1 MVIIVPLPN
10 HTFTTMDNFTHYQ
23 YPPFIR
29 KGIVY
34 LFFLGATGTA
44 PALAATLSHG
54 ISFEMKR
61 DVTISGTVTDK
72 NGLALPGVS
81 IRIKGAAGG
90 TTTDRNGNFSINVP
104 TSNSTLMLSFIGYK
118 TQEVEING
126 RSNLRITMGED
137 NNELTEVVVTA
148 LGISR
153 EKKSL
158 GYAAQEIKGDELD
171 RARETNFSSGLAGKI
186 AGVTV
191 MNSPSGVGGS
201 ARVTIRGDKSL
212 NINNNQP
219 LYIIDGIPISN
230 ENYGSSGSSYQ
241 EVDYGNGASLVNPD
255 DVESVNVLKGANAA
269 ALYGSRAAN
278 GVILITTK
286 SGKKSKGVGVS
297 VNSGITLE
305 TPLVL
310 PKFQKKYGQGNDGEF
325 SFVDGLGSG
334 IRDGVDESWGPAFN
348 GQLIPQFDSPTSKG
362 FRGGD
367 IYLINDG
374 SLGSAAN
381 LAARGTI
388 TPTPWTNK
396 FNLNDFYETGLTTN
410 NNVAV
415 TGSNDKGNFR
425 VSYTNLYQKGIVPN
439 TDLKRH
445 TFAFNSDYKLTPKLN
460 VKASVNYILNQSDN
474 RPNISYGTENIIYLL
489 NNWMGQQVNLNSLKD
504 YWIPGM
510 ENRQQYNFNY
520 NYHDNPYFNLY
531 ENTNSQNAHR
541 IIGNIAVKYDISS
554 WLNVLLR
561 AGTDYG
567 NELRE
572 RKRSFSTQRYPRGAY
587 REEKIEN
594 TETNLDFLISA
605 NKELSKDFRMS
616 INAGGNA
623 RINNTDQISTF
634 TTELLTPGIYN
645 LNNSSI
651 PLVTEVF
658 NPRKRVNSLYAFAQL
673 SFRNY
678 LYLDITARNDW
689 SSALTLPV
697 NYATLGITDNSYF
710 YPSASLSALV
720 SEMVTLPNWIS
731 YGKVRLSAARGGNDT
746 SPYAFTQAYNKQ
758 NPIGSNPV
766 FNTSGILRNYNIKPE
781 ISTSL
786 EGGLEWKF
794 LNNRIGVDLSYYHMT
809 TKNQILNNV
818 PLSVTSGWDTQ
829 ILNAGEIRNSG
840 LEVALTTTPV
850 KGAFRWDFDV
860 NFSMNR
866 SKVVKLTDDITVY
879 QMASKEAISIEA
891 RVGNRMGDMYG
902 EVYQRVTDAGS
913 QYYGQVINN
922 ANGRPLSTGT
932 RELLGNYNPDWLAG
946 VRNTVSFKGVNLSF
960 LFDIRKG
967 GKVYSLTQVVG
978 REAGQL
984 EETLLGRAD
993 GYDLTKAGNGVI
1005 SPGVIQNADGTY
1017 RPNDVKLSARAW
1029 NSAFTNGRSIAE
1041 PAVYDASFVKLREL
1055 TLGYSIPSKFL
1066 QKYNVT
1072 NLSVSLVGRNLWL
1085 VHSNVPHIDPEQIA
1099 MDGGTYVPGVESSSI
1114 PTTRSYGLNLK
1125 FNF

>member
-1 MVIIVPLPN
+1 MR
-10 HTFTTMDNFTHYQ
+10 NFTLEKCGL
-23 YPPFIR
+23 FFR
-29 KGIVY
+29 KGIIPLV
-34 LFFLGATGTA
+34 FLAGADIAVANAAIVNPIVLHQQSRVFKVTG
-44 PALAATLSHG
+44 SV
-54 ISFEMKR
+54 R
-61 DVTISGTVTDK
+61 DK
-72 NGLALPGVS
+72 KGLALPGVS
-81 IRIKGAAGG
+81 VRVKGTSIGAV
-90 TTTDRNGNFSINVP
+90 TDGNGNFSINAPDEKSILVI
-104 TSNSTLMLSFIGYK
+104 SFIGYK
-118 TQEVEING
+118 SEEVPVNG
-126 RSNLRITMGED
+126 QSNLSITLGED

-158 GYAAQEIKGDELD
+158 GYASQEIKGDELD
-171 RARETNFSSGLAGKI
+171 KARETNFSSGLAGKI

-230 ENYGSSGSSYQ
+230 ENYGSSGNNYQ

-286 SGKKSKGVGVS
+286 SGKRSKGVGVS
-297 VNSGITLE
+297 VNSGFTLE
-305 TPLVL
+305 SPLVL
-310 PKFQKKYGQGNDGEF
+310 PDFQKKYGQGNDGEF

-334 IRDGVDESWGPAFN
+334 VRDGVDESWGPAFN

-374 SLGSAAN
+374 TLGSAAN
-381 LAARGTI
+381 IAARGTI
-388 TPTPWTNK
+388 NATPWTNK
-396 FNLNDFYETGLTTN
+396 FDLNDFYETGVTTN
-410 NNVAV
+410 NNIAV
-415 TGSNDKGNFR
+415 TGANDKGNFR

-439 TDLKRH
+439 TDLKRN
-445 TFAFNSDYKLTPKLN
+445 TFAFNSDYKLTSKLS
-460 VKASVNYILNQSDN
+460 VKASINYILNDSGN

-489 NNWMGQQVNLNSLKD
+489 NNWMGQQVDLNSLKD
-504 YWIPGM
+504 YWVKGM
-510 ENRQQYNFNY
+510 ENRQQFNFNY

-531 ENTNSQNAHR
+531 ENTNSQNSHR
-541 IIGNIAVKYDISS
+541 LIGNIAAKYDITD

-587 REEKIEN
+587 REERIEN

-605 NKELSKDFRMS
+605 NRKLSKDFQLS
-616 INAGGNA
+616 LNAGGNT
-623 RINNTDQISTF
+623 RINNNDQITTF

-658 NPRKRVNSLYAFAQL
+658 NPRKRVNSFYGFGQL
-673 SFRNY
+673 AFRNY
-678 LYLDITARNDW
+678 LFLDLTARNDW

-697 NYATLGITDNSYF
+697 NNATLGITDNSYF
-710 YPSASLSALV
+710 YPSASLSALI
-720 SEMVTLPNWIS
+720 SEMYTLPKWIS
-731 YGKVRLSAARGGNDT
+731 YGKLRLSVARGGNDT

-766 FNTSGILRNYNIKPE
+766 FNTSGVLRNYNIKPE

-794 LNNRIGVDLSYYHMT
+794 LDNRLGFDFSYYHMN

-818 PLSVTSGWDTQ
+818 PVSITSGWNTQ
-829 ILNAGEIRNSG
+829 ILNAGEIQNSG
-840 LEVALTTTPV
+840 IELSINTTPV
-850 KGAFRWDFDV
+850 KQAFRWDFDI

-866 SKVVKLTDDITVY
+866 SKVLELTDDISVY
-879 QMASKEAISIEA
+879 QMASKEAVSIEA

-902 EVYQRVTDAGS
+902 QIYQRVTDS
-913 QYYGQVINN
+913 SSPYFGQVINN
-922 ANGRPLSTGT
+922 ANGRPLSSGT

-946 VRNTVSFKGVNLSF
+946 FRNTFSYKGVSMSV
-960 LFDIRKG
+960 LFDVRHG

-993 GYDLTKAGNGVI
+993 GYDLTVAGNGVI
-1005 SPGVIQNADGTY
+1005 SPGVIQNADGSY
-1017 RPNDVKLSARAW
+1017 RPNDVVLSARAW

-1041 PAVYDASFVKLREL
+1041 PAIYDASFIKLREL

-1066 QKYNVT
+1066 QKYNIM
-1072 NLSVSLVGRNLWL
+1072 NMSLSVVGRNLW
-1085 VHSNVPHIDPEQIA
+1085 VHSKVPHIDPEQIA

-1114 PTTRSYGLNLK
+1114 PTTRSIGMNLK

>member
-1 MVIIVPLPN
+1 MR
-10 HTFTTMDNFTHYQ
+10 NFTFQ
-23 YPPFIR
+23 NYPLGLC
-29 KGIVY
+29 KGIIP
-34 LFFLGATGTA
+34 LFLFTA
-44 PALAATLSHG
+44 AGIPVAKAAMPYSAEIHASVKVFPIT
-54 ISFEMKR
+54 
-61 DVTISGTVTDK
+61 GTVTDK
-72 NGLALPGVS
+72 QGLGLPGVS
-81 IRIKGAAGG
+81 IRVKGGGAG
-90 TTTDRNGNFSINVP
+90 TTTDAKGRFSMTAPDQNA
-104 TSNSTLMLSFIGYK
+104 TLMVSYIGYK
-118 TQEVEING
+118 TEEVLING
-126 RSNLRITMGED
+126 QSDIRITLGEED
-137 NNELTEVVVTA
+137 NQLTEVVVTA

-171 RARETNFSSGLAGKI
+171 KARETNFSSGLAGKV
-186 AGVTV
+186 AGLTV
-191 MNSPSGVGGS
+191 MSSPSGVGGS

-219 LYIIDGIPISN
+219 LYVIDGIPISN
-230 ENYGSSGSSYQ
+230 ENYGSSGNSYQ
-241 EVDYGNGASLVNPD
+241 EVDYGNGAAVVNPD

-286 SGKKSKGVGVS
+286 SGKRSKGVGVS
-297 VNSGITLE
+297 VNSGVTFE
-305 TPLVL
+305 SPLKL
-310 PKFQKKYGQGNDGEF
+310 PDFQKKYGQGNDGEF
-325 SFVDGLGSG
+325 AFVDGLGSG
-334 IRDGVDESWGPAFN
+334 TRDGVDESWGPAFN
-348 GQLIPQFDSPTSKG
+348 GQLIPQFDSPTSNG
-362 FRGGD
+362 HRGGD

-374 SLGSAAN
+374 TLGSAAN

-388 TPTPWTNK
+388 TPTPWTNA
-396 FNLNDFYETGLTTN
+396 FDLNDFYETGVTTN

-415 TGSNDKGNFR
+415 TGANDKGNFR
-425 VSYTNLYQKGIVPN
+425 LSYTNLYQKGIVPN
-439 TDLKRH
+439 TDLKRN
-445 TFAFNSDYKLTPKLN
+445 TLAFNSDYKLTSRLS
-460 VKASVNYILNQSDN
+460 VKASVNYILNQSGN

-504 YWIPGM
+504 YWVRGM
-510 ENRQQYNFNY
+510 EDRQQFNFNY

-541 IIGNIAVKYDISS
+541 LIGNIAVKYDITD

-561 AGTDYG
+561 GGTDYG

-572 RKRSFSTQRYPRGAY
+572 RKRSFSTMRYPRGAY
-587 REEKIEN
+587 REERVEN
-594 TETNLDFLISA
+594 TETNFDFLLSA
-605 NKELSKDFRMS
+605 NRKINEDFS
-616 INAGGNA
+616 FSLNAGGNA
-623 RINNTDQISTF
+623 RINENNQITTF

-645 LNNSSI
+645 LNNSAI

-658 NPRKRVNSLYAFAQL
+658 NPRKRVNSLYGFGQL

-710 YPSASLSALV
+710 YPSASLSALI
-720 SEMVTLPNWIS
+720 SEMTTLPKWIS
-731 YGKVRLSAARGGNDT
+731 YGKVRLSVAKGGNDT

-758 NPIGSNPV
+758 NPIGSTPV
-766 FNTSGILRNYNIKPE
+766 FGTSGVLRNYNIKPE

-794 LNNRIGVDLSYYHMT
+794 LDNRLGFDFSYYHMT

-818 PLSVTSGWDTQ
+818 PVSITSGWDTQ
-829 ILNAGEIRNSG
+829 ILNAGEIQNSG
-840 LEVALTTTPV
+840 MELSILTTPI
-850 KGAFRWDFDV
+850 KKDFRWDFNV
-860 NFSMNR
+860 NFSLNR
-866 SKVVKLTDDITVY
+866 SKVVALTDDINVY

-902 EVYQRVTDAGS
+902 EIYQRVTDQS
-913 QYYGQVINN
+913 SPYYGQVINN
-922 ANGRPLSTGT
+922 ENGRPLSTGT

-946 VRNTVSFKGVNLSF
+946 VRNTFSYKGVNLSV
-960 LFDIRKG
+960 LFDIRHG

-984 EETLLGRAD
+984 EETLLGRAN
-993 GYDLTKAGNGVI
+993 GYDLSGAGNGVI
-1005 SPGVIQNADGTY
+1005 SPGVIQNADGSY
-1017 RPNDVKLSARAW
+1017 RPNDVVLTARAW

-1041 PAVYDASFVKLREL
+1041 PAVFDASFIKLREL
-1055 TLGYSIPSKFL
+1055 SLGYSIPSKFL
-1066 QKYNVT
+1066 QKYKIT
-1072 NLSVSLVGRNLWL
+1072 NMSLSVVGRNLWL
-1085 VHSNVPHIDPEQIA
+1085 HSKAPHIDPEQIA
-1099 MDGGTYVPGVESSSI
+1099 MDGSTYVPGVESSSI
-1114 PTTRSYGLNLK
+1114 PTTRSWGMNLN

>member
-1 MVIIVPLPN
+1 MN
-10 HTFTTMDNFTHYQ
+10 NFTLQ
-23 YPPFIR
+23 QFPLSLR
-29 KGIVY
+29 KGMFS
-34 LFFLGATGTA
+34 LLFLGATGVM
-44 PALAATLSHG
+44 PAIAAVPDPIMTSRQL
-54 ISFEMKR
+54 KAL
-61 DVTISGTVTDK
+61 TITGTVTDK

-81 IRIKGAAGG
+81 VRIKGGGGG
-90 TTTDRNGNFSINVP
+90 TTTDRNGRFSLNVP
-104 TSNSTLMLSFIGYK
+104 NEKAVLLLSFIGYQS
-118 TQEVEING
+118 QEVEVNG
-126 RSNLRITMGED
+126 RSDLRITLGED

-158 GYAAQEIKGDELD
+158 GYAAQEIKGDDLD
-171 RARETNFSSGLAGKI
+171 KARETNFSNGLAGKI

-230 ENYGSSGSSYQ
+230 ENYGSSGNSYQ
-241 EVDYGNGASLVNPD
+241 EVDYGNGASLINPD

-297 VNSGITLE
+297 VNTGLTLE
-305 TPLVL
+305 SPLVL
-310 PKFQKKYGQGNDGEF
+310 PKFQKQYGQGNDGEF

-348 GQLIPQFDSPTSKG
+348 GQLIPQFDSPTSNG
-362 FRGGD
+362 YRGGD

-374 SLGSAAN
+374 TLGSAAN
-381 LAARGTI
+381 LAARGTVSA
-388 TPTPWTNK
+388 TPWTNK

-410 NNVAV
+410 NNIAV
-415 TGSNDKGNFR
+415 TGANDKGNFR

-439 TDLKRH
+439 TDLKRN
-445 TFAFNSDYKLTPKLN
+445 TFAFNSDYKLTPRLSA
-460 VKASVNYILNQSDN
+460 KASINYILSESAN

-489 NNWMGQQVNLNSLKD
+489 NNWMGQQVDLNSLKD
-504 YWIPGM
+504 YWVRGM
-510 ENRQQYNFNY
+510 EGRQQFNFNY
-520 NYHDNPYFNLY
+520 NYHDNPYFNLN
-531 ENTNSQNAHR
+531 ENTNSQDAHR
-541 IIGNIAVKYDISS
+541 LIGNIAVKYDINS

-561 AGTDYG
+561 GGTDYG
-567 NELRE
+567 NEIRE
-572 RKRSFSTQRYPRGAY
+572 RRRSFSTQRYPRGAY
-587 REEKIEN
+587 REERVEN

-605 NKELSKDFRMS
+605 NKDLNQDFRLS
-616 INAGGNA
+616 LNAGANA
-623 RINNTDQISTF
+623 RINNTDQITTF
-634 TTELLTPGIYN
+634 TTELLTPGLYN

-651 PLVTEVF
+651 PLVTEIF
-658 NPRKRVNSLYAFAQL
+658 NPRKRVNSVYGFGQL
-673 SFRNY
+673 SYRNY

-720 SEMVTLPNWIS
+720 SEMVTLPKWIS
-731 YGKVRLSAARGGNDT
+731 FGKLRFSAARGGNDT

-758 NPIGSNPV
+758 NPIGNNPV
-766 FNTSGILRNYNIKPE
+766 FSTPGVLRNYNIKPE

-794 LNNRIGVDLSYYHMT
+794 LDNRLGFDFSYYHVT

-818 PLSVTSGWDTQ
+818 PVSITSGWDTQ

-840 LEVALTTTPV
+840 LELSVTTTPV
-850 KGAFRWDFDV
+850 KKAIRWDFDV

-866 SKVVKLTDDITVY
+866 SKVIELTDNISVY

-902 EVYQRVTDAGS
+902 EIYQRVTDS
-913 QYYGQVINN
+913 NSPYFGQVINN

-946 VRNTVSFKGVNLSF
+946 VRNTVSYKGINLSF

-984 EETLLGRAD
+984 EETLLGRAN
-993 GYDLTKAGNGVI
+993 GYDLSVAGNGVI
-1005 SPGVIQNADGTY
+1005 SPGVIQNADGSF
-1017 RPNDVKLSARAW
+1017 RPNDVVLTARAW

-1066 QKYNVT
+1066 TRYNIS

-1099 MDGGTYVPGVESSSI
+1099 MSGGTYVPGVESSSI

>member
-1 MVIIVPLPN
+1 MEAHAL
-10 HTFTTMDNFTHYQ
+10 
-23 YPPFIR
+23 R
-29 KGIVY
+29 KAIDI
-34 LFFLGATGTA
+34 T
-44 PALAATLSHG
+44 
-54 ISFEMKR
+54 
-61 DVTISGTVTDK
+61 GTVTDK
-72 NGLALPGVS
+72 RGQPLPGVS
-81 IRIKGAAGG
+81 VRIKGNSGGATTDTNGKFSLNVPDGKAILIISYIGYQTAEIPVNGG
-90 TTTDRNGNFSINVP
+90 TVLSIQ
-104 TSNSTLMLSFIGYK
+104 LS
-118 TQEVEING
+118 E
-126 RSNLRITMGED
+126 ED
-137 NNELTEVVVTA
+137 NQLTEVVVTA

-230 ENYGSSGSSYQ
+230 ENYGSSGNSYQ
-241 EVDYGNGASLVNPD
+241 EVDYGNGASLINPD

-286 SGKKSKGVGVS
+286 SGRHSRGVGIS
-297 VNSGITLE
+297 VNSGFTLE
-305 TPLVL
+305 SPLVL
-310 PKFQKKYGQGNDGEF
+310 PDFQKKYGQGNDGEF

-348 GQLIPQFDSPTSKG
+348 GQLIPQFDSPTSNG
-362 FRGGD
+362 YRGGD

-374 SLGSAAN
+374 TLGSAAN
-381 LAARGTI
+381 LAARGSI

-396 FNLNDFYETGLTTN
+396 FNLNDFYETGVTVN
-410 NNVAV
+410 NNVAL
-415 TGSNDKGNFR
+415 TGGNDKGNFR
-425 VSYTNLYQKGIVPN
+425 VSYTNLDQKGIVPN
-439 TDLKRH
+439 TDLKRN
-445 TFAFNSDYKLTPKLN
+445 TFAFNSDYNLTPRLN
-460 VKASVNYILNQSDN
+460 VKASVNYILNQSGN

-489 NNWMGQQVNLNSLKD
+489 NNWLGQQVDLNSLKD
-504 YWIPGM
+504 YWVRGM
-510 ENRQQYNFNY
+510 EDRQQYNFNY

-541 IIGNIAVKYDISS
+541 LIGNIALKYDINN

-561 AGTDYG
+561 GGTDYG

-572 RKRSFSTQRYPRGAY
+572 RKRAFSTQRYPRGAY
-587 REEKIEN
+587 REERVEN

-605 NKELSKDFRMS
+605 KPKINNDFSLSL
-616 INAGGNA
+616 NGGGNI
-623 RINNTDQISTF
+623 RINNNDQITTF

-645 LNNSSI
+645 LNNSAI

-658 NPRKRVNSLYAFAQL
+658 NPRKRVHSLYGFAQL
-673 SFRNY
+673 SFRDY
-678 LYLDITARNDW
+678 LYLDLTARNDW

-720 SEMVTLPNWIS
+720 SQMVELPKWIS
-731 YGKVRLSAARGGNDT
+731 YGKVRLSLARGGNDT
-746 SPYAFTQAYNKQ
+746 DPYAFTQGYNKQ
-758 NPIGSNPV
+758 NPIGGNPV
-766 FNTSGILRNYNIKPE
+766 FNTSGVLRNYNIKPE
-781 ISTSL
+781 ISTSY

-794 LNNRIGVDLSYYHMT
+794 LDNRVGFDVSYYHIN

-818 PLSVTSGWDTQ
+818 PVSITSGWDTQ
-829 ILNAGEIRNSG
+829 ILNAGEIQNTG
-840 LEVALTTTPV
+840 VELAITTTPV
-850 KGAFRWDFDV
+850 KGKFRWDFDI
-860 NFSMNR
+860 NFSKNN
-866 SKVVKLTDDITVY
+866 SKVIKLTDDINVY

-902 EVYQRVTDAGS
+902 EIYQRVSDPS
-913 QYYGQVINN
+913 SPYFGQVINN
-922 ANGRPLSTGT
+922 ENGRPLSTGT
-932 RELLGNYNPDWLAG
+932 RERLGNYNPDWLAG
-946 VRNTVSFKGVNLSF
+946 VRNTFSYKGVNLSF
-960 LFDIRKG
+960 LFDIRHG

-984 EETLLGRAD
+984 EETLLGRAN
-993 GYDLTKAGNGVI
+993 GYDLSLPGNGVI
-1005 SPGVIQNADGTY
+1005 SPGVIQNPDGSF
-1017 RPNDVKLSARAW
+1017 RPNDVVLTARAW

-1041 PAVYDASFVKLREL
+1041 PAVFDASFIKLREL
-1055 TLGYSIPSKFL
+1055 SLGYSIPSAFL
-1066 QKYNVT
+1066 QKYRIT
-1072 NLSVSLVGRNLWL
+1072 NMSVSLVGRNLW
-1085 VHSNVPHIDPEQIA
+1085 VHSKVPHIDPEQIA
-1099 MDGGTYVPGVESSSI
+1099 MDGATYVPGVESSSI
-1114 PTTRSYGLNLK
+1114 PTTKSIGMNLK

>member
-1 MVIIVPLPN
+1 MR
-10 HTFTTMDNFTHYQ
+10 NFTLENC
-23 YPPFIR
+23 PLLLR
-29 KGIVY
+29 SGITLL
-34 LFFLGATGTA
+34 LFLSAGGTTTLTATPLAAAVSKLNRGVVVLTQQKALVVTGTV
-44 PALAATLSHG
+44 SD
-54 ISFEMKR
+54 K
-61 DVTISGTVTDK
+61 SGQP
-72 NGLALPGVS
+72 LPGVS
-81 IRIKGAAGG
+81 IRIKGNSGG
-90 TTTDRNGNFSINVP
+90 AITDRNGNFSLTVADANAVLI
-104 TSNSTLMLSFIGYK
+104 LSFIGYK
-118 TQEVEING
+118 TEEVPVNG
-126 RSNLRITMGED
+126 QTNLRITLGEED
-137 NNELTEVVVTA
+137 NQLTEVVVTA

-158 GYAAQEIKGDELD
+158 GYSAQEIKGDELD
-171 RARETNFSSGLAGKI
+171 KARETNFSSGLAGKI

-219 LYIIDGIPISN
+219 LYVIDGIPISN
-230 ENYGSSGSSYQ
+230 ENFGSSGNNYQ
-241 EVDYGNGASLVNPD
+241 EVDYGNGASLINPD

-286 SGKKSKGVGVS
+286 SGKRSTGVGVS
-297 VNSGITLE
+297 VNAGITFE
-305 TPLVL
+305 SPLVL
-310 PKFQKKYGQGNDGEF
+310 PDFQNKYGQGNDGEF
-325 SFVDGLGSG
+325 SYVDGLGSG
-334 IRDGVDESWGPAFN
+334 IRDGVDESWGPAFK
-348 GQLIPQFDSPTSKG
+348 GQLIPQFDSPTSNG
-362 FRGGD
+362 YRGGD

-374 SLGSAAN
+374 VLGSAEN
-381 LAARGTI
+381 LAARGSI
-388 TPTPWTNK
+388 TATPWENR

-410 NNVAV
+410 NNIAL
-415 TGSNDKGNFR
+415 TGANDKGNFR
-425 VSYTNLYQKGIVPN
+425 ISYTNLYQKGIVPN
-439 TDLKRH
+439 TDLKRN
-445 TFAFNSDYKLTPKLN
+445 TFAFNADYKLTSKLS
-460 VKASVNYILNQSDN
+460 VKASTNYILNDSGN

-504 YWIPGM
+504 YWVKGM

-541 IIGNIAVKYDISS
+541 LIGNIAVKYDINS

-561 AGTDYG
+561 GGTDYG

-587 REEKIEN
+587 REERIEN
-594 TETNLDFLISA
+594 TETNLDFLVSV
-605 NKELSKDFRMS
+605 NKALNKDFNMS
-616 INAGGNA
+616 LNAGGNA
-623 RINNTDQISTF
+623 RINNNDQISTF

-658 NPRKRVNSLYAFAQL
+658 NPRKRVNSLYGFGQL
-673 SFRNY
+673 SYKNY
-678 LYLDITARNDW
+678 LFLDVTARNDW

-697 NYATLGITDNSYF
+697 NNATLGITDNSYF
-710 YPSASLSALV
+710 YPSASLSALI
-720 SEMVTLPNWIS
+720 SEMVALPKWVS
-731 YGKVRLSAARGGNDT
+731 YGKLRLSAAKGGNDT

-766 FNTSGILRNYNIKPE
+766 FNTSGVLRNYNIKPE

-794 LNNRIGVDLSYYHMT
+794 LDNRLGFDFSYYHMS

-818 PLSVTSGWDTQ
+818 PISITSGWDTQ

-840 LEVALTTTPV
+840 IELSVNTTPI
-850 KGAFRWDFDV
+850 KNEFRWDFDV

-866 SKVVKLTDDITVY
+866 STVVKLTDDINVY
-879 QMASKEAISIEA
+879 QMAGKEAISIEA

-902 EVYQRVTDAGS
+902 EVYQRVTDASS
-913 QYYGQVINN
+913 QYFGQVINN
-922 ANGRPLSTGT
+922 ANGRPLSSGT

-946 VRNTVSFKGVNLSF
+946 VRNTISYKGVNMSF

-993 GYDLTKAGNGVI
+993 GYDLTVAGNGVI

-1017 RPNDVKLSARAW
+1017 RPNDVVLTARAW

-1041 PAVYDASFVKLREL
+1041 PAVFDASFVKLREL
-1055 TLGYSIPSKFL
+1055 ALGYSIPSKFL
-1066 QKYNVT
+1066 QKYKIANMS
-1072 NLSVSLVGRNLWL
+1072 LSLVGRNLWL
-1085 VHSNVPHIDPEQIA
+1085 VHSKVPHIDPEQIA

-1114 PTTRSYGLNLK
+1114 PTTRSVGMNLK

>member
-1 MVIIVPLPN
+1 MR
-10 HTFTTMDNFTHYQ
+10 NFTLERLAM
-23 YPPFIR
+23 PLR
-29 KGIVY
+29 RGIIP
-34 LFFLGATGTA
+34 LILLSGTGITA
-44 PALAATLSHG
+44 SNAATFNPIELRQQ
-54 ISFEMKR
+54 KQLA
-61 DVTISGTVTDK
+61 VTGTVTDK
-72 NGLALPGVS
+72 NGQPLPGVS
-81 IRIKGAAGG
+81 VRVKGGSAGAV
-90 TTTDRNGNFSINVP
+90 TDSYGKFNLNVP
-104 TSNSTLMLSFIGYK
+104 DAKAVLLVSYIGYK
-118 TQEVEING
+118 TEEIPVNG
-126 RSNLRITMGED
+126 QSNIRITLGED
-137 NNELTEVVVTA
+137 DNQLTEVVVTA

-171 RARETNFSSGLAGKI
+171 KARETNFSSGLAGKI

-191 MNSPSGVGGS
+191 MNSASGVGGS

-241 EVDYGNGASLVNPD
+241 EVDYGNGASLINPD

-278 GVILITTK
+278 GVILVTTK
-286 SGKKSKGVGVS
+286 SGKRSKGVGVS
-297 VNSGITLE
+297 VNAGVTLE
-305 TPLVL
+305 SPLVL
-310 PKFQKKYGQGNDGEF
+310 PDFQKKYGQGNDGEF

-334 IRDGVDESWGPAFN
+334 VRDGVDESWGPAFN
-348 GQLIPQFDSPTSKG
+348 GQLIPQFDSPTTKG

-381 LAARGTI
+381 LAARGDI
-388 TPTPWTNK
+388 IATPWTNK
-396 FNLNDFYETGLTTN
+396 FDLNDFYQTGVTLN

-415 TGSNDKGNFR
+415 TGANDKGNFR

-439 TDLKRH
+439 TDLKRN
-445 TFAFNSDYKLTPKLN
+445 TFAFNSDYKLTSKLS
-460 VKASVNYILNQSDN
+460 VKAGINYILNDSGN

-489 NNWMGQQVNLNSLKD
+489 NNWMGQQVDLNSLKD
-504 YWIPGM
+504 YWVKGM
-510 ENRQQYNFNY
+510 ENRQQFNFNY

-541 IIGNIAVKYDISS
+541 LIGNIALKYDINS

-561 AGTDYG
+561 GGTDYG

-572 RKRSFSTQRYPRGAY
+572 RKRAFSTQRYPRGAY
-587 REEKIEN
+587 REERIEN

-605 NKELSKDFRMS
+605 NRKLSKDFNLS
-616 INAGGNA
+616 LNAGGNT
-623 RINNTDQISTF
+623 RINNNDQISTF

-658 NPRKRVNSLYAFAQL
+658 NPKKRVNSLYGFAQMA
-673 SFRNY
+673 FRNY
-678 LYLDITARNDW
+678 LFLDVTARNDW

-697 NYATLGITDNSYF
+697 NYATLGISDNSYF

-720 SEMVTLPNWIS
+720 SEMLTLPKWIS

-766 FNTSGILRNYNIKPE
+766 FNTSGVLRNYNIKPE

-794 LNNRIGVDLSYYHMT
+794 LDNRLGFDFSYYHMN

-818 PLSVTSGWDTQ
+818 PVSITSGWDTQ

-840 LEVALTTTPV
+840 IEMTLNTTPV
-850 KGAFRWDFDV
+850 KNAFRWDFDI

-866 SKVVKLTDDITVY
+866 SKVIKLTDDINVY
-879 QMASKEAISIEA
+879 QMAGKEAISIEA

-902 EVYQRVTDAGS
+902 EVYQRVKDPS
-913 QYYGQVINN
+913 SPYYGQVINN

-946 VRNTVSFKGVNLSF
+946 VRNTFSYKGVNFSF
-960 LFDIRKG
+960 LFDIRHG

-993 GYDLTKAGNGVI
+993 GYDLSVAGNGVI
-1005 SPGVIQNADGTY
+1005 SPGVIQNADGSF
-1017 RPNDVKLSARAW
+1017 RPNDVVLTARAW

-1041 PAVYDASFVKLREL
+1041 PATYSASFIKLREV

-1066 QKYNVT
+1066 QKYNIT
-1072 NLSVSLVGRNLWL
+1072 NMSLSLVGRNLWL
-1085 VHSNVPHIDPEQIA
+1085 HSKVPHIDPEQVA

-1114 PTTRSYGLNLK
+1114 PTTRSVGLNLK

>member
-1 MVIIVPLPN
+1 MR
-10 HTFTTMDNFTHYQ
+10 TFTLENCTSMLRRGV
-23 YPPFIR
+23 I
-29 KGIVY
+29 
-34 LFFLGATGTA
+34 LSMLLSTA
-44 PALAATLSHG
+44 N
-54 ISFEMKR
+54 I
-61 DVTISGTVTDK
+61 TISTAAPWAASVNKLPYGTLIQQNKALVITGTVTDK
-72 NGLALPGVS
+72 NGQPLPGVS
-81 IRIKGAAGG
+81 IRVKGG
-90 TTTDRNGNFSINVP
+90 TGGSTTDNNGKFSLTV
-104 TSNSTLMLSFIGYK
+104 SDEKAVLLVSYIGYK
-118 TQEVEING
+118 TQEVAVNG
-126 RSNLRITMGED
+126 QTNLRITLGDEE
-137 NNELTEVVVTA
+137 NQLTEVVVTA

-171 RARETNFSSGLAGKI
+171 KARETNFSSGLAGKI

-212 NINNNQP
+212 NINSNQP
-219 LYIIDGIPISN
+219 LYVIDGIPISN
-230 ENYGSSGSSYQ
+230 ENYGSSGSNYQ
-241 EVDYGNGASLVNPD
+241 EVDYGNGASLINPD

-286 SGKKSKGVGVS
+286 TGKKSKGVGVS

-305 TPLVL
+305 SPLVL
-310 PKFQKKYGQGNDGEF
+310 PDFQKKYGQGNDGEF

-334 IRDGVDESWGPAFN
+334 VRDGVDESWGPAFN
-348 GQLIPQFDSPTSKG
+348 GQLIPQFDSPTSNG
-362 FRGGD
+362 YRGGD

-374 SLGSAAN
+374 TLGSAAN

-388 TPTPWTNK
+388 TPTPWENR
-396 FNLNDFYETGLTTN
+396 FNLNDFYETGVTTN
-410 NNVAV
+410 NNIAV
-415 TGSNDKGNFR
+415 TGANDNGNFR

-439 TDLKRH
+439 TDLKRN
-445 TFAFNSDYKLTPKLN
+445 TFAFNFDYKLTPKLS
-460 VKASVNYILNQSDN
+460 VKASTNYILNNSGN

-489 NNWMGQQVNLNSLKD
+489 NNWMGQQVDLNSLKD
-504 YWIPGM
+504 YWVSGM
-510 ENRQQYNFNY
+510 EDRQQFNFNY

-541 IIGNIAVKYDISS
+541 LIGNIAVKYDINS

-561 AGTDYG
+561 GGTDYG

-572 RKRSFSTQRYPRGAY
+572 RRRSFSTQRYPRGAY
-587 REEKIEN
+587 REERIEN
-594 TETNLDFLISA
+594 TETNLDFLITASKA
-605 NKELSKDFRMS
+605 LNKDFNIS
-616 INAGGNA
+616 LNAGGNT
-623 RINNTDQISTF
+623 RINNNNQISTF

-651 PLVTEVF
+651 PLVTEIF
-658 NPRKRVNSLYAFAQL
+658 NPRKKVNSLYGFGQV
-673 SFRNY
+673 SYKNY
-678 LYLDITARNDW
+678 LFLDVTARNDW

-697 NYATLGITDNSYF
+697 NNATLGITDNSYF
-710 YPSASLSALV
+710 YPSASLSALI
-720 SEMVTLPNWIS
+720 SEMTTLPKWVS
-731 YGKVRLSAARGGNDT
+731 YGKLRLSAARGGNDT

-758 NPIGSNPV
+758 NPIGSTPV
-766 FNTSGILRNYNIKPE
+766 FNTSGVLRNFNIKPE

-794 LNNRIGVDLSYYHMT
+794 LDNRLGFDFSYYHMN

-818 PLSVTSGWDTQ
+818 PISITSGWDTQ

-840 LEVALTTTPV
+840 IELSINTTPI
-850 KGAFRWDFDV
+850 KQAFRWDFDV

-866 SKVVKLTDDITVY
+866 SMVVKLTDDINVY
-879 QMASKEAISIEA
+879 QMAGKEAISIEA

-902 EVYQRVTDAGS
+902 EVYQRVTDPS
-913 QYYGQVINN
+913 SPYVGQVINN

-946 VRNTVSFKGVNLSF
+946 VRNTISYKGVNMSF

-1005 SPGVIQNADGTY
+1005 SPGVIQNADGSF
-1017 RPNDVKLSARAW
+1017 RPNDVVLSARAW

-1041 PAVYDASFVKLREL
+1041 PAIFDASFVKLREL
-1055 TLGYSIPSKFL
+1055 TLGYSIPSSFL
-1066 QKYNVT
+1066 KKYKIT
-1072 NLSVSLVGRNLWL
+1072 NMSLSLVGRNLWL
-1085 VHSNVPHIDPEQIA
+1085 VHSKAPHIDPEQIA

-1114 PTTRSYGLNLK
+1114 PTTRSVGMNLK

>member
-1 MVIIVPLPN
+1 MR
-10 HTFTTMDNFTHYQ
+10 NFTLEKCSL
-23 YPPFIR
+23 FVC
-29 KGIVY
+29 KGIIS
-34 LFFLGATGTA
+34 LFFLTGANMTVSGAPIASPVKLQQQSRIFPVTG
-44 PALAATLSHG
+44 SV
-54 ISFEMKR
+54 K
-61 DVTISGTVTDK
+61 DK
-72 NGLALPGVS
+72 NGAALPGVS
-81 IRIKGAAGG
+81 VRVKG
-90 TTTDRNGNFSINVP
+90 TTIGAVTDGDGKFSLNAPDEKSILVI
-104 TSNSTLMLSFIGYK
+104 SFIGY
-118 TQEVEING
+118 QSEEVPVNG
-126 RSNLRITMGED
+126 RSAIAITLGEN

-158 GYAAQEIKGDELD
+158 GYASQEIKGDELD
-171 RARETNFSSGLAGKI
+171 KARETNFSSGLAGKV
-186 AGVTV
+186 AGLTV

-230 ENYGSSGSSYQ
+230 ENYGSSGNNYQ
-241 EVDYGNGASLVNPD
+241 EVDYGNGASLINPD

-278 GVILITTK
+278 GVILVTTK
-286 SGKKSKGVGVS
+286 SGKRSKGVGLS
-297 VNSGITLE
+297 VNSGFTLE
-305 TPLVL
+305 SPLVL
-310 PKFQKKYGQGNDGEF
+310 PDFQKKYGQGNDGEF

-334 IRDGVDESWGPAFN
+334 VRDGVDESWGPAFN

-374 SLGSAAN
+374 TLGSAAN
-381 LAARGTI
+381 LAARGAI
-388 TPTPWTNK
+388 TATPWTNQ
-396 FNLNDFYETGLTTN
+396 FDLNDFYETGVTVN

-415 TGSNDKGNFR
+415 TGANDKGNFR

-439 TDLKRH
+439 TDLKRN
-445 TFAFNSDYKLTPKLN
+445 TFAFNSDYKLTSKLS
-460 VKASVNYILNQSDN
+460 VKASINYILNNSDN

-504 YWIPGM
+504 YWVKGM
-510 ENRQQYNFNY
+510 ENRQQFNFNY

-531 ENTNSQNAHR
+531 ENTNAQNSHR
-541 IIGNIAVKYDISS
+541 LIGNIAAKYDITN

-572 RKRSFSTQRYPRGAY
+572 RKRAFSTQRYPRGAY
-587 REEKIEN
+587 REERIEN

-605 NKELSKDFRMS
+605 NRKLSKDFQLS
-616 INAGGNA
+616 LNAGGNT
-623 RINNTDQISTF
+623 RINNNDQITTF

-658 NPRKRVNSLYAFAQL
+658 NPRKRVNSFYGFGQL
-673 SFRNY
+673 AFRNY
-678 LYLDITARNDW
+678 VFLDVTARNDW

-697 NYATLGITDNSYF
+697 NNATLGITDNSYF
-710 YPSASLSALV
+710 YPSASLSALI
-720 SEMVTLPNWIS
+720 SEMYTLPKWIS
-731 YGKVRLSAARGGNDT
+731 YGKLRLSVARGGNDT

-766 FNTSGILRNYNIKPE
+766 FNTSGVLRNYNIKPE

-794 LNNRIGVDLSYYHMT
+794 LDNRLGFDFSYYRMN

-818 PLSVTSGWDTQ
+818 PLSITTGWNTQ
-829 ILNAGEIRNSG
+829 ILNAGEIQNSG
-840 LEVALTTTPV
+840 MELSINTTPV
-850 KGAFRWDFDV
+850 KQAFRWDFDI

-866 SKVVKLTDDITVY
+866 SKVLELTDDIAVY
-879 QMASKEAISIEA
+879 QMAAKEAISIEA

-902 EVYQRVTDAGS
+902 QVYQRVTDS
-913 QYYGQVINN
+913 SSPYFGQVINN
-922 ANGRPLSTGT
+922 ANGRPLSSGT

-946 VRNTVSFKGVNLSF
+946 FRNTFSYKGVSLSV
-960 LFDIRKG
+960 LFDVRHG

-993 GYDLTKAGNGVI
+993 GYDLNVAGNGVI
-1005 SPGVIQNADGTY
+1005 SPGVIQNADGSY
-1017 RPNDVKLSARAW
+1017 RPNDVVLSARAW

-1041 PAVYDASFVKLREL
+1041 PATYDASFIKLREL
-1055 TLGYSIPSKFL
+1055 TLGYGIPSKFL
-1066 QKYNVT
+1066 QKYKIVNMS
-1072 NLSVSLVGRNLWL
+1072 LSVVGRNLW
-1085 VHSNVPHIDPEQIA
+1085 VHSKVPHIDPEQIA
-1099 MDGGTYVPGVESSSI
+1099 MDGGTYVPGVESASI
-1114 PTTRSYGLNLK
+1114 PTTRSVGMNLK